1 MKRSR
6 CRQRHE
12 PNSISLQKPK
22 EGGRVK
28 SPEQPLTPARIA
40 HILEGLAIDGQHYA
54 NNTYDQHRYARIQ
67 ELARILGGISKDAP
81 PLSTITPV
89 TPKVGVDGA
98 VFKQRELLL
107 IRRRD
112 SHQWALPGGAV
123 EIGETPSEAV
133 IREVVEETGIV
144 MQADY
149 VVGVFDNWM
158 DRRET
163 SHHLYHI
170 VIRGHYVSGELL
182 PQPEEIADVQWVQP
196 EELPPQDQFHPGH
209 YDRVV
214 KVLDGA
220 IGVMD

>member
-1 MKRSR
+1 
-6 CRQRHE
+6 
-12 PNSISLQKPK
+12 
-22 EGGRVK
+22 
-28 SPEQPLTPARIA
+28 
-40 HILEGLAIDGQHYA
+40 
-54 NNTYDQHRYARIQ
+54 
-67 ELARILGGISKDAP
+67 LGGISKDAP

-149 VVGVFDNWM
+149 VVGVF
-158 DRRET
+158 
-163 SHHLYHI
+163 
-170 VIRGHYVSGELL
+170 
-182 PQPEEIADVQWVQP
+182 
-196 EELPPQDQFHPGH
+196 
-209 YDRVV
+209 
-214 KVLDGA
+214 
-220 IGVMD
+220 